1 MSNYD
6 QAMQEAKK
14 LAANPQAKEFV
25 RQLQQKDPQLVQT
38 LLQQTAA
45 GNFSQAKQML
55 TALLEDPQTRVIL
68 ESLGGSNGDKS

>member
-38 LLQQTAA
+38 LLQQAAA

>member
-25 RQLQQKDPQLVQT
+25 HMLQQKDPQLLQS
-38 LLQQTAA
+38 LLQQAA
-45 GNFSQAKQML
+45 TGNLNQAKQIL
-55 TALLEDPQTRVIL
+55 STLLDDPQTRAML
-68 ESLGGSNGDKS
+68 ESLGGINGNES